1 MPAIAAIGAAVKIG
15 GAIIGGAR
23 ARREARRYRKQ
34 QKALNDKMNHLEAN
48 RQDIINPYDQ
58 VTSLASMATDLSN
71 SFSNPMA
78 NLSVATKAAEMQIE
92 QADISLA
99 NTLDTIR
106 ATGAGAGGATA
117 LAQAA
122 LQSKKG
128 VAAGIEEQEAG
139 NEKLRAQG
147 EVQLQ
152 QRIAAEKQRIQG
164 INISEGGREQNAMAT
179 GRAFEFNSLENRQN
193 TEINRTY
200 GQLQQANQNAAA
212 ARAQESSA
220 ISSGMNALG
229 GAISSGAFGGGSIGS
244 AFSGGGLGASNPQL
258 SGGNLIAGAQGGLGV
273 SMPGNLTQNFGST
286 SSLGGQYSFSSD
298 RRLKNN
304 IKLISKS
311 KAGLNIYS
319 FTYKD
324 DKTWG
329 NKTYQGVMSDEI
341 PTNAVVKHEDG
352 FDRVDYSK
360 IDVEFKQI

>member
-1 MPAIAAIGAAVKIG
+1 MIAAIGAVVKIG
-15 GAIIGGAR
+15 GALIQGAR
-23 ARREARRYRKQ
+23 AKREAKRYRKQ
-34 QKALNDKMNHLEAN
+34 QKALNDKMNHLETN

-71 SFSNPMA
+71 TFSNPMA
-78 NLSVATKAAEMQIE
+78 NLSVATQAAEMQIE

-99 NTLDTIR
+99 NTLDTLR
-106 ATGAGAGGATA
+106 ATGSGAGGATA

-122 LQSKKG
+122 LKSKKG
-128 VAAGIEEQEAG
+128 VAAGIETQEAG

-147 EVQLQ
+147 EAQLQ
-152 QRIAAEKQRIQG
+152 QRIAAEKQRIQN

-179 GRAFEFNSLENRQN
+179 GRAFEFNSLESRQN
-193 TEINRTY
+193 SEIDRTY
-200 GQLQQANQNAAA
+200 GQMQQASQNAAA
-212 ARAQESSA
+212 ARAQEGSA

-229 GAISSGAFGGGSIGS
+229 GAIGSGAFGGLSGS

-273 SMPGNLTQNFGST
+273 SMPSVLNQDVGST
-286 SSLGGQYSFSSD
+286 SSLGGQYNFGSD